1 MPRIPDSHNLPTVIY
16 PIISYIFQFVHSIFQ
31 KSRGFYR
38 INLPYTSGKHSY
50 NRKKSSITEEKR
62 RLAQKQARSGAQH
75 EPCIEHS
82 IIQSAPLYV
91 SRIATQSKS
100 YHVKYIA
107 SCIVYRTAK
116 LHRSAADG
124 TPKNSVR
131 KHHEC
136 CRIRQAPQ
144 ESKKDAHLRDTRP
157 FL

>member
-1 MPRIPDSHNLPTVIY
+1 MFLLYHTFFSLYTVFFKKAEGFTELIYHIPRENTLTTEKNRALQRKNAASR
-16 PIISYIFQFVHSIFQ
+16 
-31 KSRGFYR
+31 KS
-38 INLPYTSGKHSY
+38 
-50 NRKKSSITEEKR
+50 
-62 RLAQKQARSGAQH
+62 QARSGAQH

-100 YHVKYIA
+100 YHAKYIA